1 MASKKAAGK
10 AAWLLAELPQLERE
24 GVLDAATA
32 ARLRERYVDALNDGG
47 FARGL
52 SAVLGSLLVGLGVI
66 LLVAHNWDQWPRA
79 LRLTL
84 AALPLA
90 AGQAACVWTLLKH
103 RESIVWRESAAL
115 FTALAFAALLALVGQ
130 IFHFPSDLDRYL
142 LVCALVALPLVYV
155 LDASLLA
162 IVIGGALCGWV
173 GAQSETARQPLLVAL
188 AFAALLPHLLQ
199 RWRHERVAMRS
210 LLLGGAFV
218 PQLLIAL
225 CLSLPSVDGLI
236 WLWLAAC
243 AALLLLLDA
252 QIDTQNLWLR
262 RPLRAYGEVGWAVF
276 VLSASFPGFWTA
288 YRGEMGFAAAGWQS
302 LAVLGGVTA
311 AIVVLAAVALRQRRV
326 LLLALSLPLLLFGV
340 LRLSGEGAGHAAV
353 LAAVLNVYALA
364 VGIALVR
371 DGLRQHE
378 LRQVSSGLTL
388 LAGLV
393 LLRFFGGEWSFV
405 ARGLAFVAVGLGFLF
420 THAWLRRRLRLQAS
434 A

>member
-1 MASKKAAGK
+1 MARNK

-24 GVLDAATA
+24 GVVDAATA
-32 ARLRERYVDALNDGG
+32 ARLRERYVDALSDGG

-90 AGQAACVWTLLKH
+90 AGQAACAWTLLK
-103 RESIVWRESAAL
+103 RRDSIVWRESAAL
-115 FTALAFAALLALVGQ
+115 FAALAFAALLALVGQ

-173 GAQSETARQPLLVAL
+173 GAQSETARQPVLVVL

-199 RWRHERVAMRS
+199 RWRDQRAALRS

-302 LAVLGGVTA
+302 LTVLGGVA
-311 AIVVLAAVALRQRRV
+311 AGIAALALLALRQARL
-326 LLLALSLPLLLFGV
+326 LLLALSLPLLLLGA
-340 LRLSGEGAGHAAV
+340 LRLSGQAATYASV
-353 LAAVLNVYALA
+353 LAATLNVYALA
-364 VGIALVR
+364 IGIALIR
-371 DGLRQHE
+371 EGLRQRE
-378 LRQVSSGLTL
+378 LRQISSGLTL

-405 ARGLAFVAVGLGFLF
+405 ARGLAFVAIGLGFLF
-420 THAWLRRRLRLQAS
+420 AHAWLRRRLHPQVS